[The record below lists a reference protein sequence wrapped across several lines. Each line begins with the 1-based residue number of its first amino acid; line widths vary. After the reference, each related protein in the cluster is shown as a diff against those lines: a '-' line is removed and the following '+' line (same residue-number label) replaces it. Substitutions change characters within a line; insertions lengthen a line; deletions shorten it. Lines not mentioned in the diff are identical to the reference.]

1 MVSPGKKSRTRNTDQ
16 KYICTNKNK
25 WGGAT
30 GFPFMR
36 KMEGTLVT
44 FRRFDS
50 DLYKTQSYRT
60 QYVGVRPVSVSG
72 TVPVAA
78 FLQWE
83 LKKQARN
90 VSWTEQATQG
100 TLASKDVIKLTETL
114 SHNRDQKCRSE
125 LCVKCSI
132 QGKLFLAASRSAA
145 SRSSVSILHMGMYRN
160 LCISTA
166 IANSTYV
173 GMLFRL
179 LSKYR
184 LRPDVS
190 PIFTGQ
196 LKIQDLN
203 TIL

>member
-1 MVSPGKKSRTRNTDQ
+1 M
-16 KYICTNKNK
+16 
-25 WGGAT
+25 GGAS

-36 KMEGTLVT
+36 KKSGTLVT
-44 FRRFDS
+44 FRRFDP
-50 DLYKTQSYRT
+50 DLYKTQNHRT
-60 QYVGVRPVSVSG
+60 HYVGGRPV
-72 TVPVAA
+72 TVCHCSRHCFSFVGV
-78 FLQWE
+78 
-83 LKKQARN
+83 KKQARN

-100 TLASKDVIKLTETL
+100 TLASKGVLKFTETL

-145 SRSSVSILHMGMYRN
+145 SRSSVSILYMGMLHD

-179 LSKYR
+179 LSK
-184 LRPDVS
+184 
-190 PIFTGQ
+190 
-196 LKIQDLN
+196 
-203 TIL
+203 

>member
-1 MVSPGKKSRTRNTDQ
+1 MRKKS
-16 KYICTNKNK
+16 
-25 WGGAT
+25 
-30 GFPFMR
+30 
-36 KMEGTLVT
+36 GTLVT
-44 FRRFDS
+44 FRRFDP
-50 DLYKTQSYRT
+50 DLYETQNYRT
-60 QYVGVRPVSVSG
+60 HYVGVRPVSVSV
-72 TVPVAA
+72 TVLVPV
-78 FLQWE
+78 FLLWE

-100 TLASKDVIKLTETL
+100 TLASKGVIKFTEAL

-125 LCVKCSI
+125 LCVKRSM
-132 QGKLFLAASRSAA
+132 QGKFFLAVYRSAA
-145 SRSSVSILHMGMYRN
+145 SRSSVSILHMGMLHD

-190 PIFTGQ
+190 PIFTG
-196 LKIQDLN
+196 
-203 TIL
+203 